1 MANFVLFM
9 LEIALF
15 TRLTLQSSFWLRMAF
30 VQKNSVNMLM
40 LYPHLSSYLRRAHA
54 ITASSTFKVWLFP
67 GKQKERLVM

>member
-30 VQKNSVNMLM
+30 VHWIQ
-40 LYPHLSSYLRRAHA
+40 
-54 ITASSTFKVWLFP
+54 FP
-67 GKQKERLVM
+67 FVIFVE